1 MIKHLKIPAT
11 LLLGVTLALAAPD
24 EKPLTRNN
32 AEKSAH
38 GERGKTKA
46 SPKSPIDKP
55 SLEAGAPQAD
65 PHSDRSAPNNLEV
78 RQSYPIDPPSKE
90 PASSSFWQSGDFVIV
105 LSVSAGLLIVLAIY
119 LLFFRDKKSPA
130 TTHYASQQSSA
141 GSPDVQQLRQDILA
155 LNSRISS
162 LATLAKVADAQTSIN
177 GRIVT
182 LEATLL
188 TKISD
193 AAVAAMSKSEL
204 GELRHKL
211 TNAQG
216 ELEKSK
222 QAQVDKDA
230 RIESSSEDL
239 RRTQLAL
246 NKAEDVNQTLSGNL
260 TRLQGEVERLEKEL
274 AVSQGLVASTKD
286 HAEEL
291 KRAADVLRA
300 EANKGYELLAP
311 AKLKDTD
318 LGAQLH
324 AMYQESLAGNV
335 ASISAWTTLTAF
347 VAAQA
352 DPAAKDFQLQIVRR
366 LGVTFV
372 NYWKHQGLS
381 EKERHDKLVSWA
393 KSLNEHADGR
403 YNLLVP
409 SLGEPVDRSR
419 MSCATSVTT
428 IREVLC
434 WQVRNPAG
442 ANFSLAEVA

>member
-1 MIKHLKIPAT
+1 MIKHLKILAT

-24 EKPLTRNN
+24 EKPLTKNN

-38 GERGKTKA
+38 GERGKAKA
-46 SPKSPIDKP
+46 APKSSFDRPP
-55 SLEAGAPQAD
+55 LEAGAPQAD
-65 PHSDRSAPNNLEV
+65 PLSDRSVPNILEV
-78 RQSYPIDPPSKE
+78 KE
-90 PASSSFWQSGDFVIV
+90 PYSINTLMKETSSSSFWQSGDLVIV
-105 LSVSAGLLIVLAIY
+105 LSVSAGLLLILALY
-119 LLFFRDKKSPA
+119 LILRGKKSPA
-130 TTHYASQQSSA
+130 TTHYASQQSST

-155 LNSRISS
+155 LNSKISS
-162 LATLAKVADAQTSIN
+162 LATLAKVSDAQTSIN

-222 QAQVDKDA
+222 QAQVDRDA

-246 NKAEDVNQTLSGNL
+246 KKAEDVNQTLNENL
-260 TRLQGEVERLEKEL
+260 TRLQGAVERLEKEL

-291 KRAADVLRA
+291 KRAADVFRA

-318 LGAQLH
+318 QGAQLH

-419 MSCATSVTT
+419 MSCATTVTVV
-428 IREVLC
+428 REVLC

>member
-1 MIKHLKIPAT
+1 MIKHLKILAT

-24 EKPLTRNN
+24 EKPLTKNN

-38 GERGKTKA
+38 GERGKAKA
-46 SPKSPIDKP
+46 APKP
-55 SLEAGAPQAD
+55 SFDRPPLEAGAPQAD
-65 PHSDRSAPNNLEV
+65 PLSDRSVPNILEV
-78 RQSYPIDPPSKE
+78 KE
-90 PASSSFWQSGDFVIV
+90 PIYSINTPKKETSSSSFWQSGDFVIV
-105 LSVSAGLLIVLAIY
+105 LSASAGLLLILAFY
-119 LLFFRDKKSPA
+119 LILRGKKSPA
-130 TTHYASQQSSA
+130 TTHYASQQSST

-230 RIESSSEDL
+230 RIESSSDDL

-274 AVSQGLVASTKD
+274 AVSQDLVASTKE

-291 KRAADVLRA
+291 KRSADVLRA

-419 MSCATSVTT
+419 MSCATTVTVV
-428 IREVLC
+428 REVLC